1 MRRTTLAVVT
11 AVLGLV
17 LAAAGLAAPASA
29 VTRGTF
35 DGNNHPYVGY
45 ADNGVSA
52 CSGTLLSPTVMLTAA
67 HCFSDSTSALGTN
80 TTTGAPLVRVS
91 FDPNLANTPSSQLTW
106 YVGSYYF
113 DPQFEIGA
121 GGGLPGFDTHDV
133 AIIVF
138 GEPGCHTPT
147 GSASTYLCGPVPPA
161 ATLGQYGALPEQGL
175 VDRLPMGAPID
186 VVGYG
191 VQNFVY
197 GGGPCDPNCK
207 KAPGD
212 AFTRFFAQTQLV
224 ASNDTISDEFLKLK
238 SNKGGTCFGD
248 SGGPNLVGGTN
259 VVVGVNSFVAN
270 AICTANTYSYRV
282 DTAEALAWIRTTA
295 AAHGGVL

>member
-1 MRRTTLAVVT
+1 MRRMLLAVIT
-11 AVLGLV
+11 AVLS
-17 LAAAGLAAPASA
+17 LAFASTTTGPASA
-29 VTRGTF
+29 VTNGTY
-35 DGNNHPYVGY
+35 DGNDHPYVGY
-45 ADNGVSA
+45 ADNGVFA

-91 FDPNLANTPSSQLTW
+91 FDPNLDNTPSEQLTW

-113 DPQFEIGA
+113 DPQFALGS

-138 GEPGCHTPT
+138 GEAGCHTPT
-147 GSASTYLCGPVPPA
+147 GTVSTYQCGPVPAP
-161 ATLGQYGALPEQGL
+161 ATLNQYGALPQEGL
-175 VDRLPMGAPID
+175 VDTLPMGAPID
-186 VVGYG
+186 LVGYG

-224 ASNDTISDEFLKLK
+224 ASNDRISDEFLKLK
-238 SNKGGTCFGD
+238 TNKGGSCFGD
-248 SGGPNLVGGTN
+248 SGGPDLVGGTN
-259 VVVGVNSFVAN
+259 VVVGVNSFGAN
-270 AICTANTYSYRV
+270 SVCTANSYSYRV
-282 DTAEALAWIRTTA
+282 DTAEALSWIRTTA
-295 AAHGGVL
+295 AAHGGSV